1 MELNEMK
8 NLPQRKIN
16 NNKINGKIFTLYA
29 SRVYC
34 YLEYHKY
41 INE

>member
-29 SRVYC
+29 SESVLLFR
-34 YLEYHKY
+34 
-41 INE
+41 IS